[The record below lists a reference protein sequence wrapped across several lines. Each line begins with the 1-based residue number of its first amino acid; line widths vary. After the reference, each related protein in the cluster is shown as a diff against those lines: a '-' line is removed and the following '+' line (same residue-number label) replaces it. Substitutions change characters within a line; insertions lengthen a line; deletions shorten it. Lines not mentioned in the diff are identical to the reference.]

1 MTKCYAGA
9 VDRAK
14 LDKVIE
20 NMINDGYQINGE
32 IENASVL
39 TVNGEYV
46 NAFFV
51 EMKKNDN
58 I

>member
-9 VDRAK
+9 VDRAQ

-32 IENASVL
+32 IDSAKVL
-39 TVNGEYV
+39 TVTGIYV
-46 NAFFV
+46 DSFFV

-58 I
+58 

>member
-14 LDKVIE
+14 LDKVVE

-32 IENASVL
+32 IDSANVL
-39 TVNGEYV
+39 TVTGEYV
-46 NAFFV
+46 DAFFV

-58 I
+58 